1 MEATVGQ
8 AAIRRRLAAAAGEG
22 QGQPL
27 NGPARQQVPVDAVPP
42 EQLPL
47 EKVIARARQADRAGD
62 SKTAMSLYGEAVSRG
77 STAPEVFND
86 LGTLLAREGQFPAAI
101 VQYETA
107 LMLAPGS
114 PEIAKNLSKA
124 VEAMSLKAF
133 REQRWLDAS
142 AGYGRLCALDPTCAL
157 FQTNAGRA
165 LYELKRLQDAL
176 PYFRR
181 AAALAPLDPAVL
193 LNLGALLYELNQR
206 EAEPV
211 LRRVLELAPTN
222 VAALVNLGAVQN
234 RLNQL
239 SAAGE
244 TARRVLAL
252 APEQPDA
259 HGNLAAVLREQGE
272 IPAAIQHYRRALAS
286 KPQSSLIFSS
296 YLLARQA
303 DATARPAELLA
314 DHRLWEQR
322 FAKPLDP
329 GPAGMFGLR
338 DADPARRLRI
348 GYVSADLRSHSVA
361 SFIEPLISAHDRTAV
376 EVFCYSST
384 IHDAV
389 TERIRASADA
399 WRETRHLGDGAL
411 AELVAQDRIDVLVEL
426 SGHTA
431 DHRLL
436 CFARRPAPVQV
447 SYCGYPG
454 TTGLSAIG
462 WRLTDAIADPEGESD
477 ACHAE
482 RLWRLPNG
490 FLTYQPEVAELP
502 SAGPLP
508 AIARGAVTFG
518 SFNNLSKLND
528 GVLDLWAAVLKSVP
542 GSRLFLKCRGLGDE
556 GPRQRVAER
565 LAAGG
570 VPAERLVIAPYTR
583 TRLEHLAF
591 YNEVDIG
598 LDPFPYNGT
607 TTTCEAMWMG
617 VPVVTLRGGAH
628 PGRVG
633 ASLLTRVGLDELIA
647 ETPRDYVALCGRLA
661 ADVPRL
667 AGLRAG
673 LRARFAAS
681 PLGSPGVLARDI
693 EAAYRGMWADWCT
706 AQAHGRSAQGGG

>member
-1 MEATVGQ
+1 VGQ
-8 AAIRRRLAAAAGEG
+8 AAIRRRLAAAGGGG
-22 QGQPL
+22 QGHLSSASPPGQTIDRSPP
-27 NGPARQQVPVDAVPP
+27 GP
-42 EQLPL
+42 LPL
-47 EKVIARARQADRAGD
+47 DKVIARARHAERAGD
-62 SKTAMSLYGEAVSRG
+62 SKTAISLYAEAVSRG
-77 STAPEVFND
+77 TTAPEVFND
-86 LGTLLAREGQFPAAI
+86 LGTLLARQGQFPAAI

-124 VEAMSLKAF
+124 VEAMSLNAF
-133 REQRWLDAS
+133 REKRWLDAA
-142 AGYGRLCALDPTCAL
+142 AGYGRLCNLDPTCAL

-165 LYELKRLQDAL
+165 LYELRSLQDAL

-181 AAALAPLDPAVL
+181 AAALAPADPAML
-193 LNLGALLYELNQR
+193 LNLGSLLYELNQR
-206 EAEPV
+206 EAEPI
-211 LRRVLELAPTN
+211 LRRALELEPDN

-239 SAAGE
+239 EAAAA

-252 APEQPDA
+252 SPEQPDA

-272 IPAAIQHYRRALAS
+272 IAAAIQHYRRALAS
-286 KPQSSLIFSS
+286 RPDSPLIFSS

-303 DATARPAELLA
+303 DPTARPAELLA

-329 GPAGMFGLR
+329 GPAGMFGAR
-338 DADPARRLRI
+338 DADPGRRLRV

-361 SFIEPLISAHDRTAV
+361 SFIEPLIGAHDRAAV

-384 IHDAV
+384 VHDAV
-389 TERIRASADA
+389 TERIRARADA
-399 WRETRHLGDGAL
+399 WRETRHLGDAAL
-411 AELVAQDRIDVLVEL
+411 AALVVEDRIDVLVEL

-462 WRLTDAIADPEGESD
+462 WRLTDAIADAEGEAD
-477 ACHAE
+477 ACHSE

-490 FLTYQPEVAELP
+490 FLTYQPEVAALP
-502 SAGPLP
+502 PANPLP
-508 AIARGAVTFG
+508 ALARGAVTFG

-528 GVLDLWAAVLKSVP
+528 GVLDLWAAVLRAVP
-542 GSRLFLKCRGLGDE
+542 GARLLLKCRGLGDE
-556 GPRQRVAER
+556 GPRRRVAER
-565 LAAGG
+565 LGAGG
-570 VPAERLVIAPYTR
+570 VPAERLVIVPYTR
-583 TRLEHLAF
+583 TRLEHLA
-591 YNEVDIG
+591 YYSEVDIG
-598 LDPFPYNGT
+598 LDAFPYNGT

-633 ASLLTRVGLDELIA
+633 ASLLTRMDLTDLIA
-647 ETPRDYVALCGRLA
+647 ETAGDYVAVCARLA
-661 ADVPRL
+661 ADLPRL
-667 AGLRAG
+667 AALRAE
-673 LRARFAAS
+673 LRGRFAAS
-681 PLGSPGVLARDI
+681 PLGAPALLAHDI
-693 EAAYRGMWADWCT
+693 EAAYRGMWAAWCAST
-706 AQAHGRSAQGGG
+706 TSVGPVSSG

>member
-1 MEATVGQ
+1 MEASVGQ
-8 AAIRRRLAAAAGEG
+8 AAIRRRLAAASGAGHV
-22 QGQPL
+22 QGL
-27 NGPARQQVPVDAVPP
+27 NGPSRDQPAIDRLATEPVPLD
-42 EQLPL
+42 
-47 EKVIARARQADRAGD
+47 KVIARARHAERTGD
-62 SKTAMSLYGEAVSRG
+62 SKTAISLYAEAVSRG

-86 LGTLLAREGQFPAAI
+86 LGTLLARGGQFPAAI

-124 VEAMSLKAF
+124 VEAMSLNAF
-133 REQRWLDAS
+133 REKRWLDAS
-142 AGYGRLCALDPTCAL
+142 AGYGRLCNLDPTCAL

-165 LYELKRLQDAL
+165 LYEMKLLQDAL

-181 AAALAPLDPAVL
+181 AAALAPADPAVL
-193 LNLGALLYELNQR
+193 LNLGSLLYELNQR

-211 LRRVLELAPTN
+211 LRRALELQPDN
-222 VAALVNLGAVQN
+222 VPALVNLGAVQN

-239 SAAGE
+239 AAAAE

-252 APEQPDA
+252 SPEQPDA

-272 IPAAIQHYRRALAS
+272 IPAAIQHYRRALAA
-286 KPQSSLIFSS
+286 KPESSLIFSS

-303 DATARPAELLA
+303 DPTARPAELLA

-329 GPAGMFGLR
+329 GPAGMFGAR
-338 DADPARRLRI
+338 DADPARRLRV

-361 SFIEPLISAHDRTAV
+361 SFVEPLIGAHDRAAV

-384 IHDAV
+384 LHDAV
-389 TERIRASADA
+389 TERIRARADA

-411 AELVAQDRIDVLVEL
+411 AELIVQDRIDVLVEL

-462 WRLTDAIADPEGESD
+462 WRLTDAIADPAGESD

-490 FLTYQPEVAELP
+490 FLTYLPEVADLP
-502 SAGPLP
+502 PPGPLP
-508 AIARGAVTFG
+508 ALERGAVTFG

-528 GVLDLWAAVLKSVP
+528 GVLDLWAAVLASVP
-542 GSRLFLKCRGLGDE
+542 GSRLLLKCRGLGDE
-556 GPRQRVAER
+556 GPRRRVAER

-570 VPAERLVIAPYTR
+570 IPAERLVIVPYAR
-583 TRLEHLAF
+583 TRLEHLAH
-591 YNEVDIG
+591 YNEVDLG
-598 LDPFPYNGT
+598 LDSFPYNGT

-617 VPVVTLRGGAH
+617 VPVVTLRGRAH

-647 ETPRDYVALCGRLA
+647 ETPAEYVAVCRRMA
-661 ADVPRL
+661 ADLPRL
-667 AGLRAG
+667 AGLRAE
-673 LRARFAAS
+673 LRGRFAAS
-681 PLGSPGVLARDI
+681 PLGSPAVLARDI
-693 EAAYRGMWADWCT
+693 EAAYRGMWAAWCAT
-706 AQAHGRSAQGGG
+706 TNGGDPVSSG

>member
-8 AAIRRRLAAAAGEG
+8 AAIRKRLAASGVE
-22 QGQPL
+22 P
-27 NGPARQQVPVDAVPP
+27 GPSADK
-42 EQLPL
+42 LPL
-47 EKVIARARQADRAGD
+47 DDLIARAHRAERSGD
-62 SKTAMSLYGEAVSRG
+62 SKTAISLLAEAVSRG
-77 STAPEVFND
+77 TTTPEVFND
-86 LGTLLAREGQFPAAI
+86 LGSLLARGGQFPAAI

-107 LMLAPGS
+107 LMLAPRS
-114 PEIAKNLSKA
+114 PEIAKNLRQA
-124 VEAMSLKAF
+124 VEAMSQVAF
-133 REQRWLDAS
+133 REKRWLDAS
-142 AGYGRLCALDPTCAL
+142 AGYGRLCALDPTQAL
-157 FQTNAGRA
+157 YQTNAGRA
-165 LYELKRLQDAL
+165 LYELKSLQDAL

-181 AAALAPLDPAVL
+181 AVALAPADPTVL

-211 LRRVLELAPTN
+211 LRRVLEVEPDN

-234 RLNQL
+234 KLNQL
-239 SAAGE
+239 NLAGE

-272 IPAAIQHYRRALAS
+272 IPAAIQHYRRALAA
-286 KPQSSLIFSS
+286 KPDSTLIFSS

-303 DATARPAELLA
+303 DATARPVELLA

-322 FAKPLDP
+322 FATPLDP
-329 GPAGMFGLR
+329 GPAGMFGAR

-361 SFIEPLISAHDRTAV
+361 SFIEPLIGAHDRTAV

-384 IHDAV
+384 IHDAI
-389 TERIRASADA
+389 TERICSRADA
-399 WRETRHLGDGAL
+399 WRETRHLGDAAL
-411 AELVAQDRIDVLVEL
+411 AELVVQDRIDVLVDL

-490 FLTYQPEVAELP
+490 FLSYQPESANLP
-502 SAGPLP
+502 DPSSLP
-508 AIARGAVTFG
+508 AMAAGGQVTFG

-528 GVLDLWAAVLKSVP
+528 SVLDLWAAVLAAVP
-542 GSRLFLKCRGLGDE
+542 GSRLLLKCRGLGDE
-556 GPRQRVAER
+556 GPRRRVAER

-570 VPAERLVIAPYTR
+570 VGADRLVVIPYTR
-583 TRLEHLAF
+583 NRLEHLAV
-591 YNEVDIG
+591 YNQVDLG
-598 LDPFPYNGT
+598 LDSFPYNGT

-617 VPVVTLRGGAH
+617 VPVVTLRGQSH

-633 ASLLTRVGLDELIA
+633 ASLLTRMGLEELVV
-647 ETPRDYVALCGRLA
+647 ETPEGYVTKCARLA
-661 ADVPRL
+661 ADLPRL
-667 AGLRAG
+667 ATLRSG
-673 LRARFAAS
+673 MRGRFATS
-681 PLGSPGVLARDI
+681 PLGSPAVLARDI
-693 EAAYRGMWADWCT
+693 EAAYRAMWAAWCAT
-706 AQAHGRSAQGGG
+706 ARVSGSSAQAGG

>member
-1 MEATVGQ
+1 VGQ
-8 AAIRRRLAAAAGEG
+8 AAIRRRQAAAGG
-22 QGQPL
+22 QLQAPS
-27 NGPARQQVPVDAVPP
+27 D
-42 EQLPL
+42 ELPL
-47 EKVIARARQADRAGD
+47 DRLLGRARQAERAGD
-62 SKTAMSLYGEAVSRG
+62 NKTAISLYAEAVSRG
-77 STAPEVFND
+77 ITAPEVFND
-86 LGTLLAREGQFPAAI
+86 LGTLLARSGQFPAAV

-107 LMLAPGS
+107 LMLAPTS
-114 PEIAKNLSKA
+114 AEIAKNLSKA
-124 VEAMSLKAF
+124 VEAMSLNAF
-133 REQRWLDAS
+133 REKRWRDAS

-165 LYELKRLQDAL
+165 LYEMKLLQDAL

-181 AAALAPLDPAVL
+181 AVALTPDDALVQ

-211 LRRVLELAPTN
+211 LRRALELEPNN
-222 VAALVNLGAVQN
+222 VAALINLGAVQN

-239 SAAGE
+239 EAAGE
-244 TARRVLAL
+244 TARQVLAL
-252 APEQPDA
+252 SPEQPDA

-272 IPAAIQHYRRALAS
+272 IPAAIQHYQRALAA
-286 KPQSSLIFSS
+286 KPDSTLIFSS

-303 DATARPAELLA
+303 DETARPDELLA

-322 FAKPLDP
+322 FATPLDP
-329 GPAGMFGLR
+329 GPAGMFGPR
-338 DADPARRLRI
+338 DADPDRRLRI
-348 GYVSADLRSHSVA
+348 GYVSADFRSHSVA
-361 SFIEPLISAHDRTAV
+361 SFVEPLIAAHDRTAV

-389 TERIRASADA
+389 TERIRSRADA
-399 WRETRHLGDGAL
+399 WRETRHLSDAAL
-411 AELVAQDRIDVLVEL
+411 AELVVQDRIDVLVDL

-462 WRLTDAIADPEGESD
+462 WRMTDAIADPAGD
-477 ACHAE
+477 ADAHHTE

-490 FLTYQPEVAELP
+490 FLSYQPEVAELAEP
-502 SAGPLP
+502 GLLP
-508 AIARGAVTFG
+508 AATRGGVTFG

-528 GVLDLWAAVLKSVP
+528 GVLDLWAAVLAAVP
-542 GSRLFLKCRGLGDE
+542 GARLLLKCRGLGDE
-556 GPRQRVAER
+556 GPRRRGAAR

-570 VPAERLVIAPYTR
+570 VAGDRVTVVPYTR
-583 TRLEHLAF
+583 TRLEHLAI
-591 YNEVDIG
+591 YNDVDVG

-617 VPVVTLRGGAH
+617 VPVVTLRGHSH

-633 ASLLTRVGLDELIA
+633 ASLLTRMGLDDLIA
-647 ETPRDYVALCGRLA
+647 ATPEDYVATCAALA
-661 ADVPRL
+661 ADLPRL
-667 AGLRAG
+667 GALRAG
-673 LRARFAAS
+673 LRGRFAAS
-681 PLGSPGVLARDI
+681 PLGSPAVVARDI
-693 EAAYRGMWADWCT
+693 EAAYRGMWAAWC
-706 AQAHGRSAQGGG
+706 APAGVSGRSAQAGG

>member
-1 MEATVGQ
+1 MGQ
-8 AAIRRRLAAAAGEG
+8 AAIRRRLAAAGGA
-22 QGQPL
+22 GQPVH
-27 NGPARQQVPVDAVPP
+27 GPSGEPGVPGQVPVD
-42 EQLPL
+42 
-47 EKVIARARQADRAGD
+47 KIIDRARRAEIAGD
-62 SKTAMSLYGEAVSRG
+62 GKTAISLYAEAISRG

-86 LGTLLAREGQFPAAI
+86 LGTLLARAGQFPAAV

-107 LMLAPGS
+107 LMLAPGE
-114 PEIAKNLSKA
+114 PHIAKNLSKA
-124 VEAMSLKAF
+124 IEAMSLNAF
-133 REQRWLDAS
+133 REKRWRDAS
-142 AGYGRLCALDPTCAL
+142 AGYGRLCVLDPTCAL

-165 LYELKRLQDAL
+165 LCELKQLQDAL

-181 AAALAPLDPAVL
+181 AVELAPADPAVL

-211 LRRVLELAPTN
+211 LRRALELDPNN
-222 VAALVNLGAVQN
+222 VPALVNLGAVQN

-239 SAAGE
+239 TPAAE

-272 IPAAIQHYRRALAS
+272 IPAAVEHYRRALAA

-303 DATARPAELLA
+303 DASARPADLLA
-314 DHRLWEQR
+314 DHRRWAER
-322 FAKPLDP
+322 FAAPLDP
-329 GPAGMFGLR
+329 GPAGMFGRR
-338 DADPARRLRI
+338 DADPARRLRV

-361 SFIEPLISAHDRTAV
+361 SFIEPLIGAHDRSAV

-389 TERIRASADA
+389 TERIRARADA
-399 WRETRHLGDGAL
+399 WRETRHLTDAAL
-411 AELVAQDRIDVLVEL
+411 AELVVQDRIDVLVDL

-477 ACHAE
+477 AYHTE

-490 FLTYQPEVAELP
+490 FLTYQPELP
-502 SAGPLP
+502 DLPPASPLP
-508 AIARGAVTFG
+508 ALGPGGPAVTFG

-528 GVLDLWAAVLKSVP
+528 GVLDLWAAVLGSVP
-542 GSRLFLKCRGLGDE
+542 GARLLLKCRGLGDD
-556 GPRQRVAER
+556 GPRSRVSQR
-565 LAAGG
+565 LAAAGL
-570 VPAERLVIAPYTR
+570 PPDRLVVVPYSR
-583 TRLEHLAF
+583 TRLEHLAV
-591 YNEVDIG
+591 YNEVDIA
-598 LDPFPYNGT
+598 LDSFPYNGT

-617 VPVVTLRGGAH
+617 VPVVTLKGRAH

-633 ASLLTRVGLDELIA
+633 ASLLTRMGLHELIA
-647 ETPRDYVALCGRLA
+647 ETPEDYAAACARLA
-661 ADVPRL
+661 SDLPGL
-667 AGLRAG
+667 AALRAG
-673 LRARFAAS
+673 LRTRFAAS
-681 PLGSPGVLARDI
+681 ALGTPAAVARDI
-693 EAAYRGMWADWCT
+693 EAAYRAMWGAWCAT
-706 AQAHGRSAQGGG
+706 VDVSGRSAQGGG